1 MTTNPNS
8 NNQPQRKIHRL
19 CVFCGS
25 STGSRLVYSETA
37 TQLGQS
43 LADSKTALV
52 FGGGRVGLMGILA
65 DSVLAAGG
73 QAIGVMPRALV
84 EKEIAHPSLTK
95 LHVVDSMHQRK
106 ALMADLADA
115 FLLLPGGFGS
125 WEEFCEIVTWL
136 QLGIHRKPCAIL
148 NVAGYYDGLLSL
160 ADHALAE
167 GFLRP
172 AHHEMVIVEENPQ
185 AVLSRL
191 ASVSIPTDVKWVGKS
206 ER

>member
-1 MTTNPNS
+1 MENI
-8 NNQPQRKIHRL
+8 QPARQIQRL

-25 STGSRLVYSETA
+25 SSGTRPVYAEA
-37 TQLGQS
+37 AAQLGRD
-43 LADSKTALV
+43 LAKSKIALV

-65 DSVLAAGG
+65 DFVLAAGG

-84 EKEIAHPSLTK
+84 EKEIAHTSLTE
-95 LHVVDSMHQRK
+95 LHVVESMHQRK
-106 ALMADLADA
+106 SLMADLADA

-125 WEEFCEIVTWL
+125 WEEFCEVLTWL

-148 NVAGYYDGLLSL
+148 NVAGYYNGLLSL

-172 AHHEMVIVEENPQ
+172 AHHEMVIVADHPQ
-185 AVLSRL
+185 AALSQL
-191 ASVSIPTDVKWVGKS
+191 TSASIPSEVKWVGEG